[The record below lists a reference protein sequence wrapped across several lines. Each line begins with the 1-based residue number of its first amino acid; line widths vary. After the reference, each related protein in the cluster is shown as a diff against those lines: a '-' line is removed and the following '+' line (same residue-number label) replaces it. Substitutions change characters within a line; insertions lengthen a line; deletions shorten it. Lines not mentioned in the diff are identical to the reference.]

1 MRSNFCL
8 LSLWGFKREN
18 LPERFSRQLHVRS
31 CEICFEDISRLC
43 SSVPIVNFEQVN
55 ADWVNI
61 RSWLENCWK
70 IRLEEFIF
78 SKIGRFTW
86 KIAVLKIN
94 SFLVAPEIII
104 CNIIMSLEEFCTV
117 SREILVVDYCNSE
130 NWAHCVNYCFAGWIF
145 HRRFWVFICQFKKRD
160 YPLAWNISMKTR
172 IFVLSRLQCF
182 QFFIVFFLFC
192 VFFGTKEDWFKNL
205 LVSILFWRCSY

>member
-1 MRSNFCL
+1 MWSNFCL
-8 LSLWGFKREN
+8 LSLWGFKRVN
-18 LPERFSRQLHVRS
+18 LAERFSRQLHVRS
-31 CEICFEDISRLC
+31 CEICFEDISCLC

-145 HRRFWVFICQFKKRD
+145 HRRFWVFICQFKKKRLSLGVK
-160 YPLAWNISMKTR
+160 YQHENQNICFITATMLSV
-172 IFVLSRLQCF
+172 FHCFFSVLCF
-182 QFFIVFFLFC
+182 
-192 VFFGTKEDWFKNL
+192 
-205 LVSILFWRCSY
+205 FWHQGGLI